1 MTNVGAMWANIL
13 TVAQLFT
20 AARPGS
26 SYVAHYSLPSFPF
39 PTTSTWPL
47 DFYAT
52 FDHPQVEDPS
62 LVLARQTWVAGRMGL
77 SVSFAR
83 GDNNDKQDDLKEYDA
98 EDDAPMPG
106 RYNIAASP
114 APLPQAD
121 IPVAFPGAGPGS
133 QHEIFPVPPQFSQFN
148 LQGSNVSGNPMF
160 IGGNM
165 TQQVV
170 NIMQPEAADKR
181 EDCGS
186 IVDSGLT
193 CDHRAGEYL
202 GVACAKRQLSFH
214 LHRESREID
223 GGYIVL
229 VSKRDRVLRLERRRI
244 QSALGNRDSHVDDN
258 MTSWGWE
265 DCSCVCHSFLLLKVS
280 IQLRNDLRSRIIEDL
295 ESVQKVAEA
304 DICVVYAYCRYTE
317 PLTVKDILEGI
328 VRQCLERHPD
338 IAPLILPVLQRHR
351 RERTRPSV
359 TELVDLLRTIE
370 EHFDIVF
377 YVIDG
382 LDEARI
388 TTQFDLVKVINSLGG
403 SFALTS
409 RPLKTLENDLHSVTF
424 YQVCADR
431 GDIQRLV
438 KEKIQQHSHLRG
450 LLQKHQCEGRVVSQ
464 IVDKSGGMFIHA
476 ALQVQALV
484 FCKNLKDLEDALNNL
499 PVSLEDMYRQTVQRI
514 RAQLPSQAE
523 LGIRALL
530 WVAFSH
536 QPLRIEDLLY
546 VVATDPGTFLF
557 HEERMV
563 DKATLVSACCGLIEW
578 DDKRRVRFVLQE
590 ALPGILLEFYP
601 HPHANIVQVS
611 IQRLISFGLPQSHV
625 KKLDELHAILKA
637 PLVDYAY
644 HQWRAHFR
652 HCEHIPEV
660 SCEVLKF
667 LKQCTSFPLC
677 PGRVLSIANVEGHL
691 LRANSLHLAAVYDFT
706 NFVPRLVTASPDG
719 LYDVN
724 SVTPDPWSLTPLSI
738 ACWLG
743 HATII
748 QELVVYRSID
758 PNIVA
763 KYGTALRHAV
773 QRHSHHRGDIPDP
786 CPILTRLLQVENTD
800 VNATDQWGKTALIH
814 AVTIGSVPL
823 VEQLLRHPDVD
834 VNVGDNNGN
843 TALIHASGERGSV
856 GSALVRLLLQVDGIQ
871 VNAANRRG
879 QTALIA
885 ACDWSHHS
893 TDIVEQLLKRGDLD
907 VNAAN
912 AVGDTALICAVRAHD
927 VPVVRLLLQ
936 VDGIQV
942 NAANRAGQTALIA
955 AWQYDYHGVDCVAS
969 LVQELLKFGDLDVNV
984 RDGWGNTPLIHA
996 ARRNIPD
1003 TVNRLLQSVGIQVNV
1018 ANGDGHTALMVASRI
1033 GHGTI
1038 VKQLL
1043 QFNGINVVAVDGR
1056 GNTAACL
1063 AAEYG
1068 RGDVVEPLFQ
1078 AQEAVLNMPNDQGQT
1093 PLILASSYGHAN
1105 TVLRL
1110 IQSGKVDLN
1119 AVDHSGS
1126 TALAVAFAHH
1136 HWPVVVHLLQADRI
1150 HVNTAHKS
1158 GYDEDSVDLLLRCEN
1173 IDVNVKNIHGE
1184 TALMWASY
1192 QGHSIV
1198 VERLLGSKGIEV
1210 NSRDGRGRS
1219 AMMHAARCGNEEVV
1233 KLLLQSGKVDVDL
1246 RCMDGRNAT
1255 LYAVEHGHERVLR
1268 RLEDYARGTRSK
1280 RRRIV

>member
-170 NIMQPEAADKR
+170 NIMQPEAADKQLESTLEWLAPNVNFR
-181 EDCGS
+181 S
-186 IVDSGLT
+186 IYIENLEKSTEGTLSWFLRGIEY
-193 CDHRAGEYL
+193 CDWKEGEFKVLWGTGIPGAG
-202 GVACAKRQLSFH
+202 KT
-214 LHRESREID
+214 
-223 GGYIVL
+223 VL
-229 VSKRDRVLRLERRRI
+229 
-244 QSALGNRDSHVDDN
+244 A
-258 MTSWGWE
+258 
-265 DCSCVCHSFLLLKVS
+265 
-280 IQLRNDLRSRIIEDL
+280 SRIIEDL

-578 DDKRRVRFVLQE
+578 DDKRRVRFVHSTVQE